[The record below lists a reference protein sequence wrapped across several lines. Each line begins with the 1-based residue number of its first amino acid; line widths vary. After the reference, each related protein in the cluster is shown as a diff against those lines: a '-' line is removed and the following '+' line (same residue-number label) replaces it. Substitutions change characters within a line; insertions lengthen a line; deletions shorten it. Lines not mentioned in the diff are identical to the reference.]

1 MKKKISIVLLSMLV
15 LVLAVGCSG
24 DKPEA
29 TVAEYIEAMKDFD
42 VDGMASKVNP
52 KKRADLNEFNELY
65 NEEDS
70 MEKYFLDYIE
80 SNAKKIKYE
89 INDSEIDGDKASVNV
104 DFKYVDGAPLF
115 KATFAEYM
123 KEMFAI
129 AFTDLEQEI
138 TEEEYGRVFVDTMEE
153 QRNIIEETF
162 TEKNLDIELIKIEDQ
177 WYIDEV
183 SKELL
188 DVAMTNILSVGE
200 ELEDSF
206 DFDQ

>member
-42 VDGMASKVNP
+42 VDGMVSKVNP

>member
-15 LVLAVGCSG
+15 LVLAVGCSE